1 MTRRVFLR
9 VDAGGACGFGHLHRM
24 HALAVALRAG
34 GAPPVFVTRT
44 AGLNSLLPAPPP
56 GEAPWDVW
64 QAPGAPTES
73 GVLDW
78 LRHVLQPADVLVL
91 DVPHPDD
98 PHQLTTLRQLCPV
111 VRLDHPWAEPQTC
124 DLLVLPGA
132 HYDPDTLDT
141 LDAAW
146 GDRLLVG
153 WDYVLLRPDVTAA
166 TRRAYGTGGCHR
178 WPWVT
183 CSAGGSDPEQTLPV
197 WLDLLL
203 AAPALCPGRT
213 RIFCL
218 GQAAR
223 WESPLP
229 VLSPDVWLTGY
240 SLDYVQQAELLVCP
254 FGVSVYEALF
264 LGTPCLT
271 VGRTLGDVAAARTL
285 EVASEGALWPLTT
298 PLAQLQ
304 RRELYDALQG
314 LYHSRTRLVGM
325 HRASEGRLDGR
336 GAERVAQ
343 AILALPQEG
352 P

>member
-1 MTRRVFLR
+1 MSRRVLLR
-9 VDAGGACGFGHLHRM
+9 VDAGGAAGCGHLHRM
-24 HALAVALRAG
+24 HALAVALRGAG
-34 GAPPVFVTRT
+34 AQPVFVTRT
-44 AGLNSLLPAPPP
+44 AGLQRLLPAPPP
-56 GEAPWDVW
+56 PGPLAWNVWCAPVS
-64 QAPGAPTES
+64 ATET
-73 GVLDW
+73 GVLNW
-78 LRHVLQPADVLVL
+78 LRAQRVPTDVLVL
-91 DVPHPDD
+91 DTPHPSE
-98 PHQLTTLRQLCPV
+98 PQQLSALRQRCPV
-111 VRLDHPWAEPQTC
+111 VRIDHPWAEPDTC

-132 HYDPDTLDT
+132 HYAGDLLSA

-153 WDYVLLRPDVTAA
+153 WDYVLLRPEVAA
-166 TRRAYGTGGCHR
+166 APRRKYGTGGCHR

-183 CSAGGSDPEQTLPV
+183 FSAGGSDPERTLPV
-197 WLDLLL
+197 WLDLML

-213 RIFCL
+213 RVFCL

-223 WESPLP
+223 WDTRLP
-229 VLSPDVWLTGY
+229 ALTPDVWLTGY

-254 FGVSVYEALF
+254 FGVSVYEALA

-271 VGRTLGDVAAARTL
+271 VGRTPADVAAARMLEAATDGAVCTL
-285 EVASEGALWPLTT
+285 RT

-304 RRELYDALQG
+304 RRELYDALQA

-325 HRASEGRLDGR
+325 HHASFGCLDGQ

-343 AILALPQEG
+343 AIVALPEG